1 MRQWFGARWGE
12 LPKILSCE
20 SGKLGIE
27 RRRGITGSESQ
38 AGKFAAKS
46 VLEDESG
53 EG

>member
-1 MRQWFGARWGE
+1 M
-12 LPKILSCE
+12 LSCE
-20 SGKLGIE
+20 LVELGIK

-38 AGKFAAKS
+38 AGRFAARS

>member
-1 MRQWFGARWGE
+1 MRQWFGAPWGDF
-12 LPKILSCE
+12 LKILSCE
-20 SGKLGIE
+20 SGRLGIE

-38 AGKFAAKS
+38 AGRSAARS